1 MQFISLSQRLMVRKL
16 KAPLLTSMAS
26 DDDGS
31 DYGSIGDNEILEI
44 EVNMKRKSPGET
56 QPDDDPRK
64 KLKVESDSA
73 TSIARKV
80 LKTVW
85 RFPAFRLAQE
95 AAITRLIHGESATVI
110 FPTGG
115 GKSLV
120 YQVPALAFDEYDQ
133 QCGLPLGGGVTL
145 VISPLIALM
154 KDQVDALRRL
164 GVEAAAMD
172 SSQSREA
179 WLDTCQ
185 KLKSGVLKLLYV
197 APERLQNEGF
207 VAMIS
212 ATKIRMVAI
221 DEAHCVSQWGHAFR
235 PDYLKVARF
244 VKEVQAERVL
254 CLTATATPQ
263 VAQDIC
269 AAFGIDDDG
278 VFRTTSYR
286 SNLSL
291 RAQSMKSAE
300 AKLIA
305 LTTFLKANKGPTIV
319 YVQTHEQ
326 TEHVSSHLK
335 KDGFKAYGYHAG
347 MLTDARTSV
356 QERFMTAKDIV
367 IVATIAFGM
376 GIDKADIR
384 NIVHYAIP
392 KSLEGYSQEIGR
404 AGRDGLPSTC
414 MIYLCG
420 PDIAIMEE
428 WSRADV
434 PSLRTVKGLV
444 GEIFSNSEAKP
455 GAVIERN
462 LFEESKEWDI
472 RRNALDLLNAH
483 LELHFEFIRAI
494 TPKYSKYQYRKIP
507 SCDQMLS
514 ADKSKTTQAIR
525 GASKTAK
532 INTAIDVDEAARAG
546 NVRRE
551 EVVRKLQEWHDRGWI
566 ELQPSGV
573 VSRFAVL
580 KAFPPNDRA
589 KDTVG
594 NETREQVYAA
604 CHDRFETRERE
615 DMQRVQDVIDF
626 VTFRGCLARELA
638 RHFGDESS
646 IPAQGCGNCEF
657 CITKEPVKFVKGNAS
672 MARVDQKKIEAILAA
687 TQVRDDARFLARVA
701 FGITSPRVTQEKL
714 GKHAVFGSLKDCQF
728 EELVKHFNIACK

>member
-1 MQFISLSQRLMVRKL
+1 MDSEVG
-16 KAPLLTSMAS
+16 
-26 DDDGS
+26 GS
-31 DYGSIGDNEILEI
+31 DYGSISDDEILDI
-44 EVNMKRKSPGET
+44 EVSMKRKSPEEA
-56 QPDDDPRK
+56 QQDNQPRK
-64 KLKVESDSA
+64 RLKADTTTA
-73 TSIARKV
+73 TSIARDI
-80 LKTVW
+80 LQRVW
-85 RFPAFRLAQE
+85 KFPAFRLAQE
-95 AAITRLIHGESATVI
+95 AAITRLIHGESSTVI

-120 YQVPALAFDEYDQ
+120 YQVPALAFDEYDKQ
-133 QCGLPLGGGVTL
+133 SGLPSGGGVTL

-179 WLDTCQ
+179 WLETCQ

-212 ATKIRMVAI
+212 HTKIRMVAI

-269 AAFGIDDDG
+269 AAFGIEEEG

-291 RAQSMKSAE
+291 RAQSMRSE
-300 AKLIA
+300 EEKLTA
-305 LTTFLKANKGPTIV
+305 LGKFLKANKGPTIV

-326 TEHVSSHLK
+326 TDNVSSHLK
-335 KDGFKAYGYHAG
+335 SDGFKAYGYHAG
-347 MLTDARTSV
+347 MLTDARTAV
-356 QERFMTAKDIV
+356 QERFMKAKDIV

-414 MIYLCG
+414 MVYLCA

-428 WSRADV
+428 WSRADI
-434 PSLRTVKGLV
+434 PSLRTVKGLI
-444 GEIFSNSEAKP
+444 GDIFSNHEAGP

-483 LELHFEFIRAI
+483 LELHFGFIRAI
-494 TPKYSKYQYRKIP
+494 TPKYSKYQYRKTP
-507 SCDQMLS
+507 GLDQRLA
-514 ADKSKTTQAIR
+514 ADKSKTADAIK
-525 GASKTAK
+525 GASRVAK
-532 INTAIDVDEAARAG
+532 VITTIDVDEAARAG
-546 NVRRE
+546 KIRRDD
-551 EVVRKLQEWHDRGWI
+551 VVRKLQEWHDKGWI

-580 KAFPPNDRA
+580 KAFPAGNDA
-589 KDTVG
+589 
-594 NETREQVYAA
+594 REEVYTA
-604 CHDRFETRERE
+604 CYERFETREKE
-615 DMQRVQDVIDF
+615 DMERVQDVINF
-626 VTFRGCLARELA
+626 VTFNGCLARELA

-646 IPAQGCGNCEF
+646 IPDQGCANCEF
-657 CITKEPVKFVKGNAS
+657 CITKEPLKFVKAGVTK
-672 MARVDQKKIEAILAA
+672 ARVDQRKINAILTA

-701 FGITSPRVTQEKL
+701 FGISSPRVTQEKL
-714 GKHAVFGSLKDCQF
+714 GKNAVFGSMKDCEF
-728 EELVKHFNIACK
+728 EELVKHFSIACK